1 MTQVMR
7 SFLSGSLSAR
17 LCNMRIIDCPRR
29 STLRQSAYT
38 LRVIL
43 VQYNQIRRRVSGKR
57 TGRRDCLASIHGGP
71 IRALLFQ
78 VMA

>member
-7 SFLSGSLSAR
+7 SLLSGLLSAR
-17 LCNMRIIDCPRR
+17 LRGARIIDCARR

-38 LRVIL
+38 LRVIV

-57 TGRRDCLASIHGGP
+57 TGRIDCLASIHGGQ

>member
-7 SFLSGSLSAR
+7 RFVSGSLSAR
-17 LCNMRIIDCPRR
+17 LRDARIIDCARR

-38 LRVIL
+38 LHVII

-57 TGRRDCLASIHGGP
+57 TGLQASMHDGSDP
-71 IRALLFQ
+71 RLPLQ